1 MLEIKNLSMKV
12 NNKYMIKDLSFIL
25 NKNDK
30 LAVIGEE
37 GNGKSTLL
45 KAILGIANYAEVE
58 GTINSKKNRLGYL
71 EQSLTEET
79 LEKTGYE
86 YLFTSDE
93 DYYNK
98 VNNFYKQLD
107 RLNLQDDILDRKL
120 KTLSGGEKVKIR
132 MIKLLLE
139 EYDILLLDE
148 PTNDL
153 DIETLEWLE
162 NFINKVEQPI
172 IYVSHDEV
180 LLSHT
185 ANMILHI
192 EQIKHKTEC
201 RHTLTRI
208 DYDSYVEIRLNKL
221 TKQTQIAKSEKR
233 KYEEHQEKLKQVMQ
247 KVEYQQNTISRSDP
261 HGARLLKKKMHSLKS
276 QEKKL
281 DNKELT
287 ELPDVEESI
296 NFSFEEVDIPKSKTI
311 ISIILKELKVQNK
324 ILSKNIE
331 LEIIGNPHVCIIGQ
345 NGVGKTTLIKE
356 LYNTLK
362 TRIDIKVGYMP
373 QNYEDILKE
382 YDKVIDFIAP
392 SGKKE
397 EITKARMY
405 LGNMN
410 FTREEM
416 EGKVEELSNGTK
428 AKLILMKLVLD
439 KCNVLL
445 LDEPT
450 RNVSPLSNPVI
461 RKVLKEFKGTIISV
475 SHDRKYIEEVIDK
488 LYRLTPNGLT
498 VEKLWYTNDIV
509 RRNKDE
515 KKILKQHQ
523 AIFPMPVLM
532 IEAYNEDKTVDIM
545 NAAWGM
551 MLEKD

>member
-1 MLEIKNLSMKV
+1 MLEINNLSIKV
-12 NNKYMIKDLSFIL
+12 HNKYLIKDLSLIL
-25 NKNDK
+25 NKKDK

-37 GNGKSTLL
+37 GNGKSTFL
-45 KAILGIANYAEVE
+45 KAILGIADFAEVE
-58 GTINSKKNRLGYL
+58 GTINIKENRIGYL
-71 EQSLTEET
+71 EQSLTEDE

-93 DYYNK
+93 DYYNQ
-98 VNNFYKQLD
+98 VNSFYKYLD
-107 RLNLQDDILDRKL
+107 RLNLKDDLLDRKL

-132 MIKLLLE
+132 IVKLLLE

-162 NFINKVEQPI
+162 TFINKLEQPV
-172 IYVSHDEV
+172 IYVSHDET

-201 RHTLTRI
+201 RHTLVRI
-208 DYDSYVEIRLNKL
+208 DYDTYVVERLNKL
-221 TKQTQIAKSEKR
+221 NKQAQMAKSEKR
-233 KYEEHQEKLKQVMQ
+233 KYQEQQSKLQQVMQ

-276 QEKKL
+276 QQKKL

-296 NFSFEEVDIPKSKTI
+296 HFFFEEVEIPKSKTI
-311 ISIILKELKVQNK
+311 ISISIKELKVQDK

-331 LEIIGNPHVCIIGQ
+331 LVVIGNPHICIIGQ
-345 NGVGKTTLIKE
+345 NGVGKSTLIKE
-356 LYNTLK
+356 LYNALN
-362 TRIDIKVGYMP
+362 TRDDIKVGYMS
-373 QNYEDILKE
+373 QNYEDILSC

-392 SGKKE
+392 SSKKE
-397 EITKARMY
+397 DITKARMY

-416 EGKVEELSNGTK
+416 EGSITELSNGTK
-428 AKLILMKLVLD
+428 AKLILIKLVLD

-461 RKVLKEFKGTIISV
+461 RKVLKEFQGTIISV

-488 LYRLTPNGLT
+488 LYTLTPEGL
-498 VEKLWYTNDIV
+498 I
-509 RRNKDE
+509 
-515 KKILKQHQ
+515 
-523 AIFPMPVLM
+523 
-532 IEAYNEDKTVDIM
+532 
-545 NAAWGM
+545 
-551 MLEKD
+551 LEKV

>member
-12 NNKYMIKDLSFIL
+12 NNKYIIKDLSLTL

-45 KAILGIANYAEVE
+45 KAILGIANYAEIE
-58 GTINSKKNRLGYL
+58 GTINSKKNRMGYL
-71 EQSLTEET
+71 EQSLPEED

-86 YLFTSDE
+86 YLFISDE

-107 RLNLQDDILDRKL
+107 RLNLKDDLLDRKL
-120 KTLSGGEKVKIR
+120 KTLSGGEKVKIC

-201 RHTLTRI
+201 RHTLVRV
-208 DYDSYVEIRLNKL
+208 DYDTYVKTRLNKL

-233 KYEEHQEKLKQVMQ
+233 QYQEQQYKLKQVMQ

-281 DNKELT
+281 DKKELT

-296 NFSFEEVDIPKSKTI
+296 NFSFEKVAIPKTKKI
-311 ISIILKELKVQNK
+311 INIPLKELKVKDK

-345 NGVGKTTLIKE
+345 NGVGKSTLIKE
-356 LYNTLK
+356 IYNTLRTK
-362 TRIDIKVGYMP
+362 TDIKVGYMP

-416 EGKVEELSNGTK
+416 EGKIAELSNGTK
-428 AKLILMKLVLD
+428 AKLILMKLVLE

-461 RKVLKEFKGTIISV
+461 RKVLKEFKGTIISI

-488 LYRLTPNGLT
+488 LYRLTPNGLIL
-498 VEKLWYTNDIV
+498 EKL
-509 RRNKDE
+509 
-515 KKILKQHQ
+515 
-523 AIFPMPVLM
+523 
-532 IEAYNEDKTVDIM
+532 
-545 NAAWGM
+545 
-551 MLEKD
+551 

>member
-1 MLEIKNLSMKV
+1 MLEINNLSIKV
-12 NNKYMIKDLSFIL
+12 NNKYIIKDLSLIL
-25 NKNDK
+25 NKKDK

-45 KAILGIANYAEVE
+45 KAILGIADFAEVE
-58 GTINSKKNRLGYL
+58 GTINKKGNRIGYL
-71 EQSLTEET
+71 EQSLTEED
-79 LEKTGYE
+79 LKKTGYE

-98 VNNFYKQLD
+98 INSFYKQLD
-107 RLNLQDDILDRKL
+107 KLNLKDGLLDRKL
-120 KTLSGGEKVKIR
+120 KTLSGGEKVKVR

-162 NFINKVEQPI
+162 NFINKSEQPI
-172 IYVSHDEV
+172 IYVSHDET

-201 RHTLTRI
+201 RHTLVRI
-208 DYDSYVEIRLNKL
+208 DYDTYVKIRLNKL
-221 TKQTQIAKSEKR
+221 NKQTQIAKLEKR
-233 KYEEHQEKLKQVMQ
+233 KYQEQEDKLKQVMQ

-296 NFSFEEVDIPKSKTI
+296 NFSFEEVEIPKYKKI
-311 ISIILKELKVQNK
+311 ISASQKELKVQDK

-331 LEIIGNPHVCIIGQ
+331 LEVIGNPHICIIGQ
-345 NGVGKTTLIKE
+345 NGVGKSTLIKE

-362 TRIDIKVGYMP
+362 ERTDIKVGYMP
-373 QNYEDILKE
+373 QNYEDILE
-382 YDKVIDFIAP
+382 NQDKVIEFIAP

-397 EITKARMY
+397 DITKARMY

-416 EGKVEELSNGTK
+416 EGKITELSNGTK

-488 LYRLTPNGLT
+488 LYRLTPNGL
-498 VEKLWYTNDIV
+498 I
-509 RRNKDE
+509 
-515 KKILKQHQ
+515 
-523 AIFPMPVLM
+523 
-532 IEAYNEDKTVDIM
+532 
-545 NAAWGM
+545 
-551 MLEKD
+551 LEKS

>member
-1 MLEIKNLSMKV
+1 MLEIRNLTILV
-12 NNKYMIKDLSFIL
+12 NGRYIIKDLSLTL
-25 NKNDK
+25 NKGDK
-30 LAVIGEE
+30 LAIIGEE

-45 KAILGIANYAEVE
+45 KTILSMCDYGEIE
-58 GTINSKKNRLGYL
+58 GTINLKGNRVGYL
-71 EQSLTEET
+71 EQVISEDNLN
-79 LEKTGYE
+79 KKVYD
-86 YLFTSDE
+86 YLFNSEE

-98 VNNFYKQLD
+98 ISELYKYLE
-107 RLNLQDDILDRKL
+107 LFNLEDEILEQRIIS
-120 KTLSGGEKVKIR
+120 LSGGEKIKVNIL
-132 MIKLLLE
+132 KLLLE
-139 EYDILLLDE
+139 EFDILFLDE

-162 NFINKVEQPI
+162 KFINSTSKPI
-172 IYVSHDEV
+172 VYVSHDES
-180 LLSHT
+180 LLSNT
-185 ANMILHI
+185 ANMILHL
-192 EQIKHKTEC
+192 EQIKGKTDC
-201 RHTLTRI
+201 RYTLLKI
-208 DYDSYVEIRLNKL
+208 DYDTYVSKRLRMID
-221 TKQTQIAKSEKR
+221 KQRQVAKNEKR
-233 KYEEHQEKLKQVMQ
+233 NFIKKQEKLRQVMQ

-287 ELPDVEESI
+287 ELPDVEEGI
-296 NFSFEEVDIPKSKTI
+296 NFSFEEVEIPKYKKI
-311 ISIILKELKVQNK
+311 ISVFMKELKAQDK

-331 LEIIGNPHVCIIGQ
+331 LEVIGNPHICIIGQ
-345 NGVGKTTLIKE
+345 NGVGKSTLIKE

-362 TRIDIKVGYMP
+362 ERTDIKVGYMP
-373 QNYEDILKE
+373 QNYEDILE
-382 YDKVIDFIAP
+382 NQDKVIEFIAP

-397 EITKARMY
+397 DITKARMY

-410 FTREEM
+410 FTKEEM
-416 EGKVEELSNGTK
+416 EGKITELSNGTK

-488 LYRLTPNGLT
+488 LYTLTPNGLIL
-498 VEKLWYTNDIV
+498 EKL
-509 RRNKDE
+509 
-515 KKILKQHQ
+515 
-523 AIFPMPVLM
+523 
-532 IEAYNEDKTVDIM
+532 
-545 NAAWGM
+545 
-551 MLEKD
+551 